1 MNPTTLF
8 YIIISILI
16 ISFIVDKILDT
27 LNEKHF
33 DDAIPDK
40 LKDVY
45 GEDEYKKSQAY
56 KKTSAKFSNLTSS
69 VNSSIIASIL
79 FMPPNFV

>member
-8 YIIISILI
+8 YILISILI
-16 ISFIVDKILDT
+16 ISFIIDKILDT

-33 DDAIPDK
+33 NDEIPDK

-45 GEDEYKKSQAY
+45 DEEEYKKSQEY
-56 KKTSAKFSNLTSS
+56 KKTKAKFSNITSFFSTILTL
-69 VNSSIIASIL
+69 VFFFIDG
-79 FMPPNFV
+79 FK